1 MAVGVIA
8 GGLGGWLVGL
18 GLASFQ
24 YGVSAWDP
32 IVWIGVLGTIALTA
46 LAASWRPARLAM
58 RTDPVKL
65 LREE

>member
-1 MAVGVIA
+1 VAVGVIA
-8 GGLGGWLVGL
+8 GGLGGWLVAR